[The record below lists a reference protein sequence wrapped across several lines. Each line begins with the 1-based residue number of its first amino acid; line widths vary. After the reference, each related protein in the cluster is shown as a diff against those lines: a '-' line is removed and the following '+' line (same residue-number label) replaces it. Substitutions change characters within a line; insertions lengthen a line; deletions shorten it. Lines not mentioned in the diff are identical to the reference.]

1 MNKILLFIDGS
12 VDVSSKTGF
21 GAWLVVSEPVP
32 SPETLKKQVKVKRFE
47 QTSSTKLELQTL
59 MWVLKEIPEDGNRV
73 IIYTDSQNIIS
84 LNSRRERLEKNNYHS
99 RNNRQINNSDLYI
112 EFFRLMDRFDCEFVK
127 VQGHQPTRHKDEIHR
142 LFTMV
147 DRASRN
153 ALRKE
158 KKF

>member
-12 VDVSSKTGF
+12 VDVQSKSGF

-32 SPETLKKQVKVKRFE
+32 SPEMLKKQVKVKRFE

-59 MWVLKEIPEDGNRV
+59 LYVLNEIPVDGSRV
-73 IIYTDSQNIIS
+73 IIYTDSQNIIN
-84 LNSRRERLEKNNYHS
+84 LNRRRERLEKNNFYS
-99 RNNRQINNSDLYI
+99 KNNRQISNSDLYM
-112 EFFRLMDRFDCEFVK
+112 EFFRMIDMFDYELIK
-127 VQGHQPTRHKDEIHR
+127 VQGHQPTKHKDEIHR
-142 LFTMV
+142 LFTLV

-158 KKF
+158 TKK

>member
-1 MNKILLFIDGS
+1 MNEILLFIDGS
-12 VDVSSKTGF
+12 VDVQSNTGF
-21 GAWLVVSEPVP
+21 GAWLVVSDPIP

-59 MWVLKEIPEDGNRV
+59 LWVLKEIPEDGNRV

-84 LNSRRERLEKNNYHS
+84 LNSRRERLEKNSYHS
-99 RNNRQINNSDLYI
+99 RNNRQIINFDLYM
-112 EFFRLMDRFDCEFVK
+112 EFFGLMDRFDCEFVK

-142 LFTMV
+142 LFTLV

>member
-12 VDVSSKTGF
+12 VDVQSKNGF

-59 MWVLKEIPEDGNRV
+59 LWVLKEIPVDGNRV

-99 RNNRQINNSDLYI
+99 RNNRQINNSDLYM

-127 VQGHQPTRHKDEIHR
+127 VQGHQPTRHKDEINR
-142 LFTMV
+142 LFTLV